1 MLKSMTGFG
10 RHESENGDFSCKA
23 EVRSVNNRYIEVNT
37 RIPKSLMALEAALKK
52 QIKSRCAR
60 GSFDLNISIEKLNE
74 NAGDQD
80 LQPNLNLASQYYQA
94 FQKIQEH
101 LGLEGDIDIKPLLAI
116 KDMVKVEPLA
126 LDPSREELILETVDN
141 ALSVLIK
148 MREEEG
154 ENLQIDLLSRLDS
167 IEQYGESIRARQ
179 PEAINGYKE
188 RLAERIKVLTDGV
201 EADPVRLAQETA
213 IMADRC
219 DVTEE
224 VIRLE
229 SHIKQFRSLLKTQQ
243 PMGRKL
249 EFLIQE
255 INRETNTI
263 GSKTIDSE
271 VSQAVIEIKS
281 DLEKIREQLQN
292 IE

>member
-1 MLKSMTGFG
+1 MTGFG
-10 RHESENGDFSCKA
+10 RHEYENGDYYCKA
-23 EVRSVNNRYIEVNT
+23 EVRSVNNRYIEINT
-37 RIPKSLMALEAALKK
+37 RIPKSMMALEAALKK
-52 QIKSRCAR
+52 RIKSRCAR
-60 GSFDLNISIEKLNE
+60 WSFDLNISIEKLNDD
-74 NAGDQD
+74 AGDLV

-94 FQKIQEH
+94 FQKIQDH
-101 LGLEGDIDIKPLLAI
+101 LGLKGGIDIKSLLTM
-116 KDMVKVEPLA
+116 KDMIQVEPLA
-126 LDPSREELILETVDN
+126 LDPSREELILDTVDN

-148 MREEEG
+148 MLEEEG
-154 ENLQIDLLSRLDS
+154 ENLQTDILARLDS
-167 IEQYGESIRARQ
+167 IEKHGESIKTRQ

-201 EADPVRLAQETA
+201 EADPQRLAQETA

-229 SHIKQFRSLLKTQQ
+229 SHIKQFRSLLETKQ

-271 VSQAVIEIKS
+271 VSKMVIEIKS